1 LSVEAMTLGRFVV
14 SEEANRP
21 REESGLASL
30 LQSLAGAGRRIARDV
45 RRADLVGM
53 VGYAGDKNPSGD
65 AQKKLDVAADR
76 AITETVCGTG
86 LVASLVSEE
95 IEEGQPM
102 SSGDEAR
109 FILCADPLDG
119 SSNTDI
125 NGPVGTIFGISLRAR
140 RGRCDA
146 PLEELGSEAQLI
158 ASGYIMYGPATV
170 LVYTRGAGVNGFTLD
185 EERGEYAL
193 THARMQCPA
202 RGSYFSANIG
212 KSKTWDPNLRRY
224 VDHLLELDK
233 ASGRPYSLRYVGAL
247 VADLH
252 RSLLEGGIYFYPAD
266 ASNPNGK
273 LRLLYECAPLALV
286 AEQAGGG
293 ASTGRERILALRPT
307 SLHQKVPL
315 AIGSREDV
323 ALYERMLAGG
333 DA

>member
-1 LSVEAMTLGRFVV
+1 MTLGRFVV
-14 SEEANRP
+14 HEERDRP
-21 REESGLASL
+21 RQERGMVVL
-30 LQSLAGAGRRIARDV
+30 LQSLAAAGSRIAREV
-45 RRADLVGM
+45 RRAGLVGM
-53 VGYAGDKNPSGD
+53 VGYAGGDKNPSGD
-65 AQKKLDVAADR
+65 AQKKLDVAADQTILE
-76 AITETVCGTG
+76 AVGGTD

-95 IEEGQPM
+95 IQEGRPI

-109 FILCADPLDG
+109 FILCVDPLDG
-119 SSNTDI
+119 SSNSDI

-140 RGRCDA
+140 QGRCTS
-146 PLEELGSEAQLI
+146 PLEELGGEAKLI
-158 ASGYIMYGPATV
+158 AAGYIMYGPATV

-193 THARMQCPA
+193 THERMQCPA

-212 KSKTWDPNLRRY
+212 KSRTWDPNLRRY
-224 VDHLLELDK
+224 VEYLAERDE
-233 ASGRPYSLRYVGAL
+233 ATGRPYSLRYVGAL

-252 RSLLEGGIYFYPAD
+252 RGLLEGGIYFYPAD

-293 ASTGRERILALRPT
+293 ASTGRARILDIRPA

-315 AIGSREDV
+315 AIGSRDDV
-323 ALYERMLAGG
+323 ALYERMLDGG